1 MTVPT
6 PAGSLPWRGIG
17 CMLVSSIGF
26 GMAPSLARLAYN
38 GGSEPLT
45 AILVRF
51 LTAAIFVSGLL
62 LVLRRPFHLRWRER
76 REAIGIGI
84 VAGIMSYGYL
94 AAVQFIPVSI
104 AALVFFSFPAI
115 VAIGSHLMGMERL
128 TVIRALALLVAFLGI
143 AGVVG
148 VTPVALDPVGI
159 ALAFLAAAACA
170 ASIVWAGRLVPRAD
184 VLVVN
189 AHAVITGSI
198 VYALIVAVAGGPQ
211 LPTTDLGWV
220 GLMGAGV
227 VYALGF
233 VAIFLAIALLGPFM
247 SAMLANLE
255 PIIAVGFAVAVL
267 GEPLSLGQA
276 AGMILVFLSLALL
289 RVGRRR

>member
-1 MTVPT
+1 MTAAPL
-6 PAGSLPWRGIG
+6 SWRGVG

-26 GMAPSLARLAYN
+26 GMAPSLARLAYD

-51 LTAAIFVSGLL
+51 ATAAVFVAGLL
-62 LVLRRPFHLRWRER
+62 LVLRRPFRLRRPER
-76 REAIGIGI
+76 IEAIGIGI

-94 AAVQFIPVSI
+94 AAVQTIPVSI

-115 VAIGSHLMGMERL
+115 VAIGSHFMRQERL
-128 TVIRALALLVAFLGI
+128 TLVRSAALLIAFVGI

-170 ASIVWAGRLVPRAD
+170 ASIVWASRLVPRAD

-189 AHAVITGSI
+189 AHAVVTGTV
-198 VYALIVAVAGGPQ
+198 VYAAIVAIAGGPQ
-211 LPTTDLGWV
+211 FPSTDLGWV
-220 GLMGAGV
+220 GLLGAGV

-267 GEPLSLGQA
+267 GEPLSAGQA
-276 AGMILVFLSLALL
+276 AGMLLVFLALGLL
-289 RVGRRR
+289 RVGRGRR